1 VYEVNPDFISYR
13 GYINVALYV
22 IRVYTVGHVLP
33 VSTYVCISITM
44 YVDDLYI
51 RYQ

>member
-33 VSTYVCISITM
+33 VSTVYLHHHVCRWP
-44 YVDDLYI
+44 LYPLSV
-51 RYQ
+51 